1 MEDRER
7 TEKGLKE
14 LAVAFRVPPKIVY
27 NDRGEKVEVILN
39 YDDYLAYLRY
49 LADYVDWETLPPFLQ
64 DAVDGMLA
72 DEALAEQGDEAFTPL
87 DQFLTELG
95 VESESGQDSEEG

>member
-7 TEKGLKE
+7 MEKGLKE
-14 LAVAFRVPPKIVY
+14 LVAAFHVPPKIVY

-49 LADYVDWETLPPFLQ
+49 LADYVDWETLPPFWQ

-95 VESESGQDSEEG
+95 IKPESGQGTEE